1 MNVPTPQADTKN
13 TSWRNI
19 LDFRCGYDLLVLRDG
34 VVVVVITAV
43 VGLVVVVVPERDSGS
58 AVANDQL
65 LLEVS
70 PTESAFTM

>member
-1 MNVPTPQADTKN
+1 M
-13 TSWRNI
+13 
-19 LDFRCGYDLLVLRDG
+19 DFRCGYDLLVLRDG

-70 PTESAFTM
+70 PTESAFTL